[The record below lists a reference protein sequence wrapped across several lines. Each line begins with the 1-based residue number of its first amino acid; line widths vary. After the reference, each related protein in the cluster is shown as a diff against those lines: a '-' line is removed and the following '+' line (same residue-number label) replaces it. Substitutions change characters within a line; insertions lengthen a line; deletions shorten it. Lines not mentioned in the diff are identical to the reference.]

1 MILANLPPPKGPYYG
16 LNYKLYVGFKKKK
29 SPDFEKNF
37 KFLKFFNILKNS
49 YSNS

>member
-29 SPDFEKNF
+29 VQTLKKILNF
-37 KFLKFFNILKNS
+37 
-49 YSNS
+49 